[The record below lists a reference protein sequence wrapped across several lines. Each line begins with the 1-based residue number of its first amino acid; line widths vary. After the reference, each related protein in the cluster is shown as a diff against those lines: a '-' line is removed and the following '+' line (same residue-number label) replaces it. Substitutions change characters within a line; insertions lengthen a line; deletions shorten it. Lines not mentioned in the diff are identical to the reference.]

1 MIPLLYTFIIE
12 RTDSMNMNM
21 NMDNGNEHKNARPLL
36 QSKSFFNQIYVIQF
50 FPRKEFHF
58 NLDGL
63 RHIS

>member
-1 MIPLLYTFIIE
+1 MILLLFAFIIE

-21 NMDNGNEHKNARPLL
+21 NNGNEYKNARPLL

-50 FPRKEFHF
+50 FPRKEFYF
-58 NLDGL
+58 NLDRL